1 MDLTKYHYVEMI
13 AEMKSIS
20 RAAQKLYISQPA
32 LTKSLARLEQELGVR
47 LFDRSSTPIR
57 LTYAG
62 ERYLQGMKNIAAMK
76 YQLDKELEE
85 IADMRK
91 GRLVIGIPDTRS
103 QRWLPHIVPPFL
115 KECPGIDIKVEEIS
129 SGALEQSLLRES
141 IDLAIVTTL
150 PMATAGLSYEVLRDE
165 QLMIMAS
172 PEHPMFYELDLSHI
186 DYQQRVLHY
195 IHPERL
201 QDQAYISC
209 TPDRGLYRASTQL
222 FERFSIHPHKIME
235 ISNTSTARMFARD
248 GLGFIITPTHS
259 VLAKKMEGARV
270 ICCTISDPALFRT
283 LIVAYKEGHTISA
296 AGRRFIDI
304 VKYAA
309 HTVPELQP
317 TTFPIVYDL
326 ER

>member
-103 QRWLPHIVPPFL
+103 QRWLPHIVPPF
-115 KECPGIDIKVEEIS
+115 
-129 SGALEQSLLRES
+129 
-141 IDLAIVTTL
+141 
-150 PMATAGLSYEVLRDE
+150 
-165 QLMIMAS
+165 
-172 PEHPMFYELDLSHI
+172 
-186 DYQQRVLHY
+186 
-195 IHPERL
+195 
-201 QDQAYISC
+201 
-209 TPDRGLYRASTQL
+209 
-222 FERFSIHPHKIME
+222 
-235 ISNTSTARMFARD
+235 
-248 GLGFIITPTHS
+248 
-259 VLAKKMEGARV
+259 
-270 ICCTISDPALFRT
+270 
-283 LIVAYKEGHTISA
+283 
-296 AGRRFIDI
+296 
-304 VKYAA
+304 
-309 HTVPELQP
+309 
-317 TTFPIVYDL
+317 
-326 ER
+326 